1 MAYEG
6 ALCNVPGIKAG
17 ADLSAAQFLAVKVD
31 TDGDVVLAGAG
42 EVALG
47 ILQDKP
53 AADGRAA
60 TVAAAGVSKC
70 VFGADS
76 VTPGMLLAADAN
88 GKLIEAVTGD
98 FVIGICREGGDT
110 DEIGSV
116 ILTSSHIVPA

>member
-6 ALCNVPGIKAG
+6 ALCNIPGLKAG
-17 ADLSAAQFLAVKVD
+17 ADLSTKQFFAVKVD

-42 EVALG
+42 EVAVG

-60 TVAAAGVSKC
+60 TVADGGVSKC
-70 VFGADS
+70 VFGAT
-76 VTPGMLLAADAN
+76 VAPGALVMSDAN
-88 GKLIEAVTGD
+88 GKLITATTGNY
-98 FVIGICREGGDT
+98 VIGICREGGDA

-116 ILTSSHIVPA
+116 ILGSHHIAL